1 VANHWLPVAN
11 GLAGC
16 NMDYL
21 IVRRGLAPSYY
32 EFLKVFAAERHLK
45 VVVDRRK
52 ADRRS
57 ARQAVEQE
65 RRQQDRRG
73 APPST
78 WYAGDFVVVRGREL
92 L

>member
-1 VANHWLPVAN
+1 
-11 GLAGC
+11 LADF

-45 VVVDRRK
+45 IIVDRRK

-57 ARQAVEQE
+57 ARRPIEQE
-65 RRQQDRRG
+65 RRQADRRG
-73 APPST
+73 PPPTT
-78 WYAGDFVVVRGREL
+78 WRAGDFVVVRGREIL
-92 L
+92 